1 MTSDMQGL
9 ERAARLSL
17 GNFDDQP
24 AAPDTRPRNLGPGPV
39 VFAVVGSMVL
49 IVALISLVG

>member
-1 MTSDMQGL
+1 MQGL

-24 AAPDTRPRNLGPGPV
+24 AIPDTKHRNLGPGPV
-39 VFAVVGSMVL
+39 VFAIVGGMVL
-49 IVALISLVG
+49 IVALISLAG